1 VPAEFNEFQLTRGW
15 AIGLR
20 KARKKRWEVALIS
33 PDRRRVVPLG
43 LHPDGFWAEWHEK
56 DRFVNRIAGEL
67 QAPVAEVKEALKNA
81 YSELCIRGLK
91 APPEPG
97 ATREEPGPA
106 AYRCE
111 CGNEFVSVGPPP
123 ACPKCG
129 GGKVRRIT
137 DEELAEEEEVRLLLQ
152 NPQEFEAVTREMT
165 PEELDGVLG
174 LTIKR
179 DSTNKRIHFLVGV
192 LTYTEDDQAN
202 ISNRSPSATGK
213 SYIPIEITTRYF
225 PKSDVLLIAYASP
238 TSFFHEAGEWDEE
251 RKVYRV
257 NLERKILIFLDQPH
271 DELLRRLRPLLS
283 HDQKELVVK
292 ITDKRERKGLRTKT
306 VEVRGFPTVFFCTG
320 SLKVDEQE
328 ATRSFVL
335 SPETT
340 EEKLREAIYLKAL
353 RKGNPLEYARMVES
367 SVDRER
373 LRKRVLLIKHSGIKN
388 IVLENPGE
396 VAERFMR
403 EFPRLKP
410 RHTRDVERV
419 ISLAKGFALLNLWHR
434 RREGDTLYVDRKDI
448 DNAFELYREVAE
460 SQELGIPPY
469 VYRVFREV
477 IEPLYREKND
487 GGGDGNTRGL
497 TRQEI
502 IRKHFEVYGR
512 PLPDWQLRLELLP
525 ALESVG
531 LVYQDS
537 DPVDKRK
544 KLIYVASPTLRLTIS
559 DTSRGKEGNSEC
571 GGGGNTANTGEGE
584 GEGRRNSECGGGVEE
599 GGPTPSP
606 SGPTHRLVVREK
618 FWTPTY
624 PPLKDLLGERWLEPG
639 EVIEAPGEKAEEL
652 LSKWSRCFAPAPEG
666 GKKVPPSEE
675 GDGRQSGDSDNSG
688 NKPSEENRLFWE
700 LVRQKAPG
708 SGKLVEKR
716 WLREELAKRGIGP
729 DRAEEI
735 MEREE
740 RAGRLV
746 DRGSC
751 VEPLWFGGEGG

>member
-15 AIGLR
+15 TIGIR
-20 KARKKRWEVALIS
+20 KARKKRWEVALVS

-43 LHPDGFWAEWHEK
+43 LHSDGFWAEWHEK
-56 DRFVNRIAGEL
+56 NRFVNRIAGEL
-67 QAPVAEVKEALKNA
+67 QAPAAEVKEALKNA

-97 ATREEPGPA
+97 AAREEPGPA

-111 CGNEFVSVGPPP
+111 CGTEFVSAGPPS

-137 DEELAEEEEVRLLLQ
+137 DEELAEEEEVKQLLQ
-152 NPQEFEAVTREMT
+152 NPQEFEGATREMA
-165 PEELDGVLG
+165 PEELDRVLG

-179 DSTNKRIHFLVGV
+179 DNTNKRIHFLAGV
-192 LTYTEDDQAN
+192 LTYTEEDQIN
-202 ISNRSPSATGK
+202 ISNRGPSAAGK
-213 SYIPIEITTRYF
+213 SYIPIEIATLYF
-225 PKSDVLLIAYASP
+225 PRSDVLLIAYASP
-238 TSFFHEAGEWDEE
+238 TAFFHEAGEWDEE

-257 NLERKILIFLDQPH
+257 NLERKVLIFLDQPH
-271 DELLRRLRPLLS
+271 DELLHRLRPLLS

-306 VEVRGFPTVFFCTG
+306 IEVRGFPTVFFCTG
-320 SLKVDEQE
+320 SLRMDEQE
-328 ATRSFVL
+328 ATRGFVL

-340 EEKLREAIYLKAL
+340 EEKIREAIYLKVL
-353 RKGNPLEYARMVES
+353 RKGNPLEYARMVRG

-373 LRKRVLLIKHSGIKN
+373 LRKRILLIKHSGIRS

-396 VAERFMR
+396 VAERFVR

-434 RREGDTLYVDRKDI
+434 RREGDTLYVDRKDV
-448 DNAFELYREVAE
+448 DDAFELYREVAE
-460 SQELGIPPY
+460 SQELGIPPH
-469 VYRVFREV
+469 VYRVFKEV
-477 IEPLYREKND
+477 IEPLHQEKN
-487 GGGDGNTRGL
+487 GGNGDGNVRGL

-512 PLPDWQLRLELLP
+512 PLPEWQLRQELLP

-537 DPVDKRK
+537 DPMDKRK
-544 KLIYVASPTLRLTIS
+544 RLIFVAPPTPQLTIS
-559 DTSRGKEGNSEC
+559 DTSGGEGGNSE
-571 GGGGNTANTGEGE
+571 GEGGGNTANAEGG
-584 GEGRRNSECGGGVEE
+584 GEGRRNSECRGGGERGE
-599 GGPTPSP
+599 PTPIP
-606 SGPTHRLVVREK
+606 SGPTRRLVVREK
-618 FWTPTY
+618 FYTPTY

-639 EVIEAPGEKAEEL
+639 EVVEVPERMEEDL
-652 LSKWSRCFAPAPEG
+652 LSAWPSCFAPEG

-700 LVRQKAPG
+700 LVRQKASGP
-708 SGKLVEKR
+708 GKLVEKR
-716 WLREELAKRGIGP
+716 WLREELAKRGIGT